1 MMENVVTIEGG
12 FKRQMGINQ
21 KMSTNEYDRL
31 RPEIYLDRLL
41 HLSEL
46 QGTAEVLGSYA
57 TNGTSQYVVRI
68 YYADGNEETL
78 FFDSV
83 SSKLVAARVKRSSSR
98 GVNTTHYA
106 FDQYQLYDGLALPTL
121 ITQTTNGRSIQFI
134 TEAMD
139 LNIRISPDTFK
150 RY

>member
-1 MMENVVTIEGG
+1 MAMKKPCSLIRFPPNLW
-12 FKRQMGINQ
+12 Q
-21 KMSTNEYDRL
+21 L
-31 RPEIYLDRLL
+31 
-41 HLSEL
+41 
-46 QGTAEVLGSYA
+46 A
-57 TNGTSQYVVRI
+57 
-68 YYADGNEETL
+68 
-78 FFDSV
+78 
-83 SSKLVAARVKRSSSR
+83 VKRSSSR

>member
-1 MMENVVTIEGG
+1 
-12 FKRQMGINQ
+12 
-21 KMSTNEYDRL
+21 
-31 RPEIYLDRLL
+31 
-41 HLSEL
+41 
-46 QGTAEVLGSYA
+46 VLGSYA